1 MRRWLLILLCSLGII
16 GCGTKLVYDNL
27 DWFAVQYVEDFV
39 ELDTSQRQLLSQSIQ
54 TATPWHRSREI
65 PIYISHLEELL
76 ELNPSQL
83 TVADLVEQQERFR
96 QHSLRLVER
105 FLPTITQ
112 IISDMSDE
120 QVEQL
125 MDEIRVR
132 HVKYKQK
139 YQANSEQELRKL
151 YRQRVEENLQNWL
164 GDLTQEQQVMVE
176 AWSQQWLVTT
186 PLWVEYQTQI
196 RVELSKM
203 FAERNNP
210 EQLQALMRELIFQ
223 PQQYYPPQLAKRI
236 DLNTQTGQ
244 RYFVQIINLMTP
256 KQIRNV
262 KSELEDWR
270 EIAMDLT
277 L

>member
-1 MRRWLLILLCSLGII
+1 MRRWLLILLCSLGLV

-27 DWFAVQYVEDFV
+27 DWFAIQYVEDFV
-39 ELDTSQRQLLSQSIQ
+39 DLDNSQQTMLRQSIQ
-54 TATPWHRSREI
+54 AATPWHRSQEI
-65 PIYISHLEELL
+65 PIYINHLDQLL
-76 ELNPSQL
+76 KINPSQL
-83 TVADLVEQQERFR
+83 TVADLVEQQETFR
-96 QHSLRLVER
+96 QHSLRLVEH
-105 FLPTITQ
+105 FLPAITN
-112 IISDMSDE
+112 IVSDMSDE

-132 HVKYKQK
+132 HVKYKKK
-139 YQANSEQELRKL
+139 YQSNSEQELRKL

-164 GDLTQEQQVMVE
+164 GDLTQEQQVLVE

-186 PLWVEYQTQI
+186 PFWVEYQTQI

-203 FAERNNP
+203 FAERRNP
-210 EQLQALMRELIFQ
+210 EQLQALMRELLFR
-223 PQQYYPPQLAKRI
+223 PQQYYPPQLAARI
-236 DLNTQTGQ
+236 DLNTQIGQ
-244 RYFVQIINLMTP
+244 RYFVQIINLMTR
-256 KQIRNV
+256 KQTRNV